1 MPTFAYKGKD
11 ADGSSRAGTLLA
23 ENKRTALRM
32 LEDMRVF
39 PLEVE
44 EKAAERGTAG
54 VLGGRDRVKADEVT
68 DFLHQL
74 ADLLAVGVPFDRAM
88 DVMLREAGRPPYVR
102 LLSEIRSDVGS
113 GASLSTAMAR
123 HSEIFDELYVSMV
136 SAGEEGGFLPD
147 CLRRIAELRE
157 KRKELA
163 GRITA
168 AMVYPAVLALF
179 GVATIAYLMV
189 FFIPRFTKIFQD
201 MGAAMPASTE
211 IVIRSSQFV
220 SGNWYW
226 VAGAVAGAVVFGKR
240 WLSTETGATA
250 RDRAMLRMPYLR
262 EVVTHTSLSR
272 FTRTLGTLLGAG
284 VAILKS
290 LEISEGAAGNRIF
303 RRQIADAALRV
314 KEGSGLAEG
323 LARAEN
329 FPGLLREKIAVG
341 EETGK
346 LPEVLVAC
354 AEQYEKS
361 LDRSV
366 KLFVAVFEP
375 ALIFLMA
382 GIVGFIVISM
392 LLPIFT
398 MNSMVQ

>member
-1 MPTFAYKGKD
+1 MGWPVAN
-11 ADGSSRAGTLLA
+11 AQ
-23 ENKRTALRM
+23 
-32 LEDMRVF
+32 
-39 PLEVE
+39 
-44 EKAAERGTAG
+44 
-54 VLGGRDRVKADEVT
+54 GGLT
-68 DFLHQL
+68 
-74 ADLLAVGVPFDRAM
+74 G
-88 DVMLREAGRPPYVR
+88 
-102 LLSEIRSDVGS
+102 
-113 GASLSTAMAR
+113 
-123 HSEIFDELYVSMV
+123 
-136 SAGEEGGFLPD
+136 
-147 CLRRIAELRE
+147 
-157 KRKELA
+157 
-163 GRITA
+163 
-168 AMVYPAVLALF
+168 
-179 GVATIAYLMV
+179 
-189 FFIPRFTKIFQD
+189 
-201 MGAAMPASTE
+201 GAA
-211 IVIRSSQFV
+211 VC
-220 SGNWYW
+220 G
-226 VAGAVAGAVVFGKR
+226 AGAVVFGKR